1 VGAHA
6 ALAAGNGGSGMSFD
20 RDNLSTD
27 FQSRIAYL
35 TVTTDEKQAHAT
47 ARAVAEDRLSQVG

>member
-1 VGAHA
+1 
-6 ALAAGNGGSGMSFD
+6 MSFD